1 MIYNNEE
8 ILMLKKLSII
18 MFSLGDDFICS
29 SNLFDHCR
37 EVQFDCPEETGFL
50 FSYRQRKVFASN
62 KSQLRCFGGRDR
74 QLLCVIKY

>member
-18 MFSLGDDFICS
+18 TFSLGDDFICN

-37 EVQFDCPEETGFL
+37 EVQFDCPEETEDSYFL
-50 FSYRQRKVFASN
+50 IGREKSLPLIRASWGVLGAETDN
-62 KSQLRCFGGRDR
+62 CY
-74 QLLCVIKY
+74 VW